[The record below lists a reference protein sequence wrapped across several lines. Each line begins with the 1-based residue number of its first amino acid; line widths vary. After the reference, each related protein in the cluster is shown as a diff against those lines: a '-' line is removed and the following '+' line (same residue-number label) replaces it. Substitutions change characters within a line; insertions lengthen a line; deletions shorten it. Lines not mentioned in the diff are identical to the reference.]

1 MRPRSRRRSLVQ
13 SSGGISGGE
22 QMGTTLRRLKIA
34 WSWALALTL
43 LVLISGASEALA
55 SCGSATCF
63 LVIGSQAGASQ
74 KDTLTAILMYKYIP
88 QGTVLLGTNGI
99 IPGVNTAN
107 RIISLN
113 DHSEIRTVNQFY
125 ACD

>member
-34 WSWALALTL
+34 GAWGLAPTL
-43 LVLISGASEALA
+43 LVLIGGASEALA

-74 KDTLTAILMYKYIP
+74 KSTLAANLMYNYIP
-88 QGTVLLGTNGI
+88 PGKLLPRTRGI
-99 IPGVNTAN
+99 IP
-107 RIISLN
+107 RM
-113 DHSEIRTVNQFY
+113 E
-125 ACD
+125 

>member
-22 QMGTTLRRLKIA
+22 QMGTTLRRVKIA
-34 WSWALALTL
+34 GAWALAPTL
-43 LVLISGASEALA
+43 LGLISGASEALA

-74 KDTLTAILMYKYIP
+74 KDTLTANLMYNYIP
-88 QGTVLLGTNGI
+88 QRTPPPRTNGI
-99 IPGVNTAN
+99 NPGMD
-107 RIISLN
+107 N
-113 DHSEIRTVNQFY
+113 D
-125 ACD
+125 

>member
-1 MRPRSRRRSLVQ
+1 MTDHRMRPRSRRRSLVQ

-34 WSWALALTL
+34 WSWALSLTL

-63 LVIGSQAGASQ
+63 LVIGSQAGALQ
-74 KDTLTAILMYKYIP
+74 KDNLTANLMYQYIP
-88 QGTVLLGTNGI
+88 QRNLL
-99 IPGVNTAN
+99 PGSN
-107 RIISLN
+107 RLISGM
-113 DHSEIRTVNQFY
+113 
-125 ACD
+125 